1 MNNNLYNPPKNGEL
15 LSRTMQ
21 FSKMLT
27 KRIEFAG
34 KMEKFADEIIKE
46 KRHPIR
52 TAVGTEL
59 LALVKQEQESII
71 KEIEDM
77 GAR

>member
-34 KMEKFADEIIKE
+34 RIEKFAEATK
-46 KRHPIR
+46 KVKGMNF
-52 TAVGTEL
+52 VGSEL
-59 LALVKQEQESII
+59 ANLVKQEQESII